1 MKRYLA
7 SLAFVFLLLSAPVK
21 AAYEPF
27 LGEIMWV
34 GYNFCPRGWAPADGA
49 LLAISSNQ
57 ALFSLLG
64 TQFGG
69 DGRTT
74 FAVPDLRGR
83 TSVGAG
89 QGPGLSRVDV
99 GQRGGSESAYLNQTN
114 LPSHNHALPAP
125 VATAEPGN
133 TADPVDSYIADGQRA
148 AIYRK
153 AADTTTTEPMATA
166 GAVTLNNGGSQ
177 PFSVRDPYQAMTV
190 CIATQGLFPSRN

>member
-7 SLAFVFLLLSAPVK
+7 SLAFVFLLPSAPVK

-74 FAVPDLRGR
+74 FALPDLRGR

-99 GQRGGSESAYLNQTN
+99 GQRGGSESAYLSQSN

-133 TADPVDSYIADGQRA
+133 TADPVGSYIADGQRA

-153 AADTTTTEPMATA
+153 AADTATTEPMATA
-166 GAVTLNNGGSQ
+166 GAVTHNNGGNQ

>member
-7 SLAFVFLLLSAPVK
+7 SLAFVFLLPSAPVK

-27 LGEIMWV
+27 LGEIMWF

-49 LLAISSNQ
+49 LLAIGSNQ

-74 FAVPDLRGR
+74 FGLPDLRGR
-83 TSVGAG
+83 AAIGAG
-89 QGPGLSRVDV
+89 RGPGMQEMSV
-99 GQRGGSESAYLNQTN
+99 GQRGGSETVTLTQSN
-114 LPSHNHALPAP
+114 LPSHTHSLPAP
-125 VATAEPGN
+125 VATDEAGN
-133 TADPVDSYIADGQRA
+133 TADPAGSYMANGQRA

-153 AADTTTTEPMATA
+153 AAETSGVIAMAQTSQNT
-166 GAVTLNNGGSQ
+166 GSVGGGQAV
-177 PFSVRDPYQAMTV
+177 SVRDPYLAMTA
-190 CIATQGLFPSRN
+190 CIAVVGVFPSRN

>member
-7 SLAFVFLLLSAPVK
+7 SLAFVCLLPSAPVT
-21 AAYEPF
+21 AGSDPF
-27 LGEIMWV
+27 IGEVMWV
-34 GYNFCPRGWAPADGA
+34 GYNFCPRGWIEANGS
-49 LLAISSNQ
+49 LLAISQNT

-89 QGPGLSRVDV
+89 QGPGLSNMTI
-99 GQRGGSESAYLNQTN
+99 GQRGGTESAYLSQSN
-114 LPSHNHALPAP
+114 LPSHNHSLPAP

-133 TADPVDSYIADGQRA
+133 TADPVGSYIADGQRA

-166 GAVTLNNGGSQ
+166 GAATGNNGGSQ
-177 PFSVRDPYQAMTV
+177 PFSVRDPYLAMTV
-190 CIATQGLFPSRN
+190 CIATQGLFPSRD